1 MIAGEVVN
9 RDRGPTCPVSRAM
22 LIPTLTERSKA
33 TARVAENALALL
45 EQFGM
50 SASANEN
57 DQAAGRRFREAIHEQ
72 EIPTDVAFPMPV
84 PIALERMIEPFRAK
98 RRVVGD
104 QQ

>member
-1 MIAGEVVN
+1 MIEG
-9 RDRGPTCPVSRAM
+9 RRARFRAPHWFLFM
-22 LIPTLTERSKA
+22 AKRNKV

-57 DQAAGRRFREAIHEQ
+57 DQAAGRRFHEAIHEQ
-72 EIPTDVAFPMPV
+72 EIPTDVALPMPV
-84 PIALERMIEPFRAK
+84 PIALERMIESFRAK